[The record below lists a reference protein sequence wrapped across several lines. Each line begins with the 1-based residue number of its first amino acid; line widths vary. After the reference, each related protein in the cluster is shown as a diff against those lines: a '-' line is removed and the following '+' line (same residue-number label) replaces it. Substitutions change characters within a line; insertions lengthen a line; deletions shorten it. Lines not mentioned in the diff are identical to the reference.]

1 MMMPLSHMDAGA
13 DRCWP
18 RGIDMH
24 WFLGIVIA
32 LFGSMATAQEEEEE
46 QTPVCYDMSTDA
58 DVVENVCFPRI
69 DGYSLRTALDESG
82 WEEPAY
88 GTGYSGFWYGNVGRT
103 ASAYYGAADPDDQLE
118 SRVLVVH
125 VTARAGF
132 PLNRRTR
139 SPGAY
144 PDHSWRW
151 GYESG
156 IGVSAYLMTAAN
168 NDPKWD
174 GVGRRD
180 PYYKVV
186 LKDNGNLVI
195 EDCLLDDPWRVLR
208 PTTVS
213 GDGSALEPRVAP
225 DRVAPDT
232 EWPLKVSR
240 MIRRYLEQE
249 EAPAA
254 CS

>member
-1 MMMPLSHMDAGA
+1 
-13 DRCWP
+13 
-18 RGIDMH
+18 MH
-24 WFLGIVIA
+24 WLLGIVIA

-46 QTPVCYDMSTDA
+46 QERTPVCYDMNTEA

-69 DGYSLRTALDESG
+69 DGYSLRTALDEGG
-82 WEEPAY
+82 WEETHSRSSAY
-88 GTGYSGFWYGNVGRT
+88 PGFWYGNIVRT
-103 ASAYYGAADPDDQLE
+103 ASAYYGAADPEDQLE

-125 VTARAGF
+125 VTASAGF

-139 SPGAY
+139 SPGCCG
-144 PDHSWRW
+144 PWRW

-156 IGVSAYLMTAAN
+156 IEVSAYLMTAAH
-168 NDPKWD
+168 NDPTWD
-174 GVGRRD
+174 GLGCPN

-195 EDCLLDDPWRVLR
+195 EDCPLDPPNPWSA
-208 PTTVS
+208 TVS
-213 GDGSALEPRVAP
+213 GGGSALEP
-225 DRVAPDT
+225 RVAPDT

>member
-103 ASAYYGAADPDDQLE
+103 ASAYYGAADPDDQME

-139 SPGAY
+139 SPGSPATISRRY
-144 PDHSWRW
+144 PQLAH
-151 GYESG
+151 
-156 IGVSAYLMTAAN
+156 
-168 NDPKWD
+168 K
-174 GVGRRD
+174 GVGQQSAREKSVPIAPPRATLVGT
-180 PYYKVV
+180 PY
-186 LKDNGNLVI
+186 
-195 EDCLLDDPWRVLR
+195 RA
-208 PTTVS
+208 S
-213 GDGSALEPRVAP
+213 DG
-225 DRVAPDT
+225 
-232 EWPLKVSR
+232 
-240 MIRRYLEQE
+240 IREFGI
-249 EAPAA
+249 
-254 CS
+254 